1 MWNIQID
8 NHVKREKKLEENINS
23 VYQMIFKDLCPSQT
37 KNRIKDHP
45 KYDSIN
51 NNILKIMD
59 GIDQSMHNT
68 IQETYPYLLLAESL
82 AIIMNNRQQQKEGL
96 VEYMEMFKQ
105 ENIILKCSI
114 R

>member
-1 MWNIQID
+1 
-8 NHVKREKKLEENINS
+8 
-23 VYQMIFKDLCPSQT
+23 MIFKEFCPSQMHD
-37 KNRIKDHP
+37 IVKDHP

-82 AIIMNNRQQQKEGL
+82 AIIMNNRQQ
-96 VEYMEMFKQ
+96 
-105 ENIILKCSI
+105 
-114 R
+114 